1 MWIAST
7 WVCVG
12 WGGGGGGSCGWGVG
26 GGGGAEHTER
36 GFSVD
41 GQLLSS
47 PRHWPYTKAL
57 GLNPNFHSAVGI
69 LEQNS

>member
-1 MWIAST
+1 MVLHPLEQVDVDSIHLG
-7 WVCVG
+7 VCV
-12 WGGGGGGSCGWGVG
+12 
-26 GGGGAEHTER
+26 GGGAEHTER